1 MPAKDRY
8 HDIVKRALN
17 KDGWRI
23 TGEQITLAVE
33 DRYLWVDIEAS
44 KTISGLL
51 ILVEV
56 KELEEV
62 PSPVEALANAIG
74 KYLLYQTALSVLEVN
89 IPLYLAVTA
98 AAYQGI
104 LSEAIGRLAI
114 KRANVSLLVFSPEK
128 EEIVRWIP

>member
-1 MPAKDRY
+1 LPAKDRY
-8 HDIVKRALN
+8 HETVKRALV
-17 KDGWRI
+17 KDGWTI
-23 TGEQITLAVE
+23 TSEQVTLAVE

-44 KTISGLL
+44 KTTSGLI

-74 KYLLYQTALSVLEVN
+74 KSLLYRTALSILE
-89 IPLYLAVTA
+89 IDTLLYLAVTE

-104 LSEAIGRLAI
+104 LSEAIGRLTI

-128 EEIVRWIP
+128 EELVRWIP